1 MMTRTVSAG
10 LARLLLTFLLCGA
23 CVVIAAFGNPYLAIA
38 IFALGG
44 MGMKR
49 EVRRA

>member
-1 MMTRTVSAG
+1 MTRTVSAG

-38 IFALGG
+38 IFVLVSA
-44 MGMKR
+44 GMKPQ
-49 EVRRA
+49 RRVA